1 VQILAARFVE
11 PAKIILII
19 AIAALLANT
28 LWYFFS
34 GPDVNAVTKVEKK
47 IRPATRTSLSI
58 EQIAAMNLFGQAT
71 DVPQTVEPSAFDA
84 PETRL
89 RLTLEGVFQADNP
102 EQSAA
107 IVAEQNKPGELYLVG
122 ENLPGNAV
130 LAEVYS
136 DRIVLRRGA
145 VFETL
150 RFTDEPA
157 LITTANLPRS
167 NNTAGQSGNTELY
180 DETEVRQDNQR
191 PGRADD
197 ASADAGSFRD
207 TVERYKS
214 RLNEDAEGTLGEL
227 GLEPVSTDSAEG
239 YRLGNLASSPY
250 LAQTGL
256 QPGDVIVS
264 VNGRPVGD
272 VQQDQLE
279 IDNIVA
285 QGSARL
291 EVQRGQRRFFV
302 TASLK

>member
-1 VQILAARFVE
+1 MQTLAARLVE

-19 AIAALLANT
+19 FIAFMLAST
-28 LWYFFS
+28 LWYFID
-34 GPDVNAVTKVEKK
+34 GPSAKSVTKFEK
-47 IRPATRTSLSI
+47 RARQATRSSLSI
-58 EQIAAMNLFGQAT
+58 EQIAAMNLFGKAT
-71 DVPQTVEPSAFDA
+71 DIPSTVEPSAFDA

-89 RLTLEGVFQADNP
+89 RLTLEGVFQADNA
-102 EQSAA
+102 EHSAA

-122 ENLPGNAV
+122 DNLPGNAV

-150 RFTDEPA
+150 RFSDEPA
-157 LITTANLPRS
+157 LIRTTNQRSAAVPRGS
-167 NNTAGQSGNTELY
+167 TELY
-180 DETEVRQDNQR
+180 DQPETGPESLDHGLADGDSPDPGSVRE
-191 PGRADD
+191 
-197 ASADAGSFRD
+197 
-207 TVERYKS
+207 TIERYRS
-214 RLNEDAEGTLGEL
+214 RLSEDAAGTLDEL
-227 GLEPVSTDSAEG
+227 GLEPVSADSAEG
-239 YRLGNLASSPY
+239 YKLGNLASSPY